1 MKKGKKWEMKQEK
14 KENNGKKQKN
24 ALITIE
30 NHSNEK

>member
-1 MKKGKKWEMKQEK
+1 MRNEIGLKGEQEK
-14 KENNGKKQKN
+14 KKQKN